1 MNIKYNTSKEIV
13 QRFYADSVRYWR
25 MAGMS
30 IYQAIRKAEQE
41 VLELK
46 VNPFTG
52 EGKLDA
58 RACKDFVSEL
68 QGGVSA

>member
-1 MNIKYNTSKEIV
+1 MKLDYNTSKEIA

-25 MAGMS
+25 VAGMN

-41 VLELK
+41 VMELE

-52 EGKLDA
+52 KGKLDV
-58 RACKDFVSEL
+58 RACNDFINEQ